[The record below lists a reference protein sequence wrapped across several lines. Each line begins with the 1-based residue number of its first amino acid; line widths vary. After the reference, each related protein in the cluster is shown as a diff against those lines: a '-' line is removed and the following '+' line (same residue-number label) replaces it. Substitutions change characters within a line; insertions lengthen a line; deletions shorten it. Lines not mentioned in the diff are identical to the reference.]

1 MNSVWSATT
10 PTPTELHVS
19 NKSSL
24 QLPRPQVNTQVNTQ
38 ATPDKA
44 TTTLRCKH
52 PQLQQTISKLSLVE
66 TACVPE
72 TS

>member
-1 MNSVWSATT
+1 MNSVWSART
-10 PTPTELHVS
+10 PTPTELHIG

-24 QLPRPQVNTQVNTQ
+24 QLPRPQVNTQ

-44 TTTLRCKH
+44 MTTSGCKH
-52 PQLQQTISKLSLVE
+52 LQPHRPISNISNMSLNE
-66 TACVPE
+66 AACAPE

>member
-1 MNSVWSATT
+1 M
-10 PTPTELHVS
+10 PTPTELHVG

-24 QLPRPQVNTQVNTQ
+24 QLPRPQVNTQ

-44 TTTLRCKH
+44 TTTSGCKH
-52 PQLQQTISKLSLVE
+52 RHPLSNIINMSLDE
-66 TACVPE
+66 ATCALE